1 MRVLLDTHI
10 FIWWSSESERLPPN
24 IFYLLEQPETVI
36 YVSLISLW
44 EIQIKN
50 QLGKLLLSESL
61 QDIFYR
67 QSKNRISFLEVTPD
81 HVLNLYKVPL
91 HHKDPFDRLLISQ
104 ALVEGLTMISV
115 DQMFSLYDLPLL
127 SG

>member
-1 MRVLLDTHI
+1 VRVLLDTHI
-10 FIWWSSESERLPPN
+10 FIWWSSESERLTPN
-24 IFYLLEQPETVI
+24 IFYLLQQPETVI

-67 QSKNRISFLEVTPD
+67 QSKNRIS
-81 HVLNLYKVPL
+81 
-91 HHKDPFDRLLISQ
+91 
-104 ALVEGLTMISV
+104 
-115 DQMFSLYDLPLL
+115 
-127 SG
+127 